1 MACLQK
7 LSNGSS
13 LHIHHFLH
21 CPLDHSFLQLQKNK
35 NRTVTSVHFLNLG
48 MLLILYED

>member
-1 MACLQK
+1 MACLNK

-21 CPLDHSFLQLQKNK
+21 CPLDHSFLQLQNK
-35 NRTVTSVHFLNLG
+35 KQNGPISLFCILG
-48 MLLILYED
+48 EVFD